1 MAKSSSYRGRL
12 APSPTGYLHL
22 GHARTFWVAWRRA
35 RAAHGKLIFRNEDL
49 DYQRCRPEFVKAM
62 YEDLRWLGL
71 DWDEGPDITPQ
82 SGKDSELGDSGL
94 SSDHSGH
101 GDDRGSG
108 QGGPFGPYSQSERR
122 SFYLDAWRKLR
133 DSGLIYPCTCSRK
146 DLERAL
152 SAPHEEPLHG
162 APLHGA
168 GFHHLN
174 DCGPQA
180 PSPAGKELWEAQ
192 SEIAT
197 RIGVESS
204 SPASPIDSS
213 AQPGAP
219 PPHLAQNRRGL
230 GTPAAAVH
238 NSDFSPP
245 QPGAPPPHLAQDRR
259 GLGTPAAAVQS
270 AADDELP
277 YPGTCREK
285 IGTAKDYDS
294 PAGVSW
300 RFKVPDGETISFD
313 DGYFGRQEFVAGR
326 DFADFLLWRRD
337 DIPAYQLAVVVD
349 DAAMRITEVVRGAD
363 LLKSTARQLLL
374 IRALG
379 YPTPAYFHCP
389 LLRDEKNVRLAKRSD
404 ALSLR
409 KLRER
414 GVKAEELRK
423 RFAEETRRSHLS

>member
-22 GHARTFWVAWRRA
+22 GHARTFWIAWQRA
-35 RAAHGKLIFRNEDL
+35 RAVHGKLIFRNEDL
-49 DYQRCRPEFVKAM
+49 DYQRCKPEFIKAM
-62 YEDLRWLGL
+62 YEDLHWLGL
-71 DWDEGPDITPQ
+71 DWDEGPEI
-82 SGKDSELGDSGL
+82 G
-94 SSDHSGH
+94 
-101 GDDRGSG
+101 GS
-108 QGGPFGPYSQSERR
+108 FGPYSQSERR

-133 DSGLIYPCTCSRK
+133 DSELIYPCTCSRK

-152 SAPHEEPLHG
+152 SAPHEEPTPHTCG
-162 APLHGA
+162 AQPPPAASSKENSVPPKKADDCEAQPGHLERA
-168 GFHHLN
+168 GFVPV
-174 DCGPQA
+174 GM
-180 PSPAGKELWEAQ
+180 EM
-192 SEIAT
+192 
-197 RIGVESS
+197 S
-204 SPASPIDSS
+204 SPASSMDFSS
-213 AQPGAP
+213 QP
-219 PPHLAQNRRGL
+219 R
-230 GTPAAAVH
+230 AAAVP
-238 NSDFSPP
+238 SI
-245 QPGAPPPHLAQDRR
+245 A
-259 GLGTPAAAVQS
+259 T
-270 AADDELP
+270 DDELP

-285 IGTAKDYDS
+285 IRTAKDYDS

-349 DAAMRITEVVRGAD
+349 DAAMQITEVVRGAD

-379 YPTPAYFHCP
+379 YPVPAYFHCP
-389 LLRDEKNVRLAKRSD
+389 LLRDEKNVRLAKRHD

-409 KLRER
+409 TLREQ

-423 RFAEETRRSHLS
+423 RFEEEVEWD